1 MSHFHPNTR
10 RITFT
15 LLHNRLHNRLLIL
28 IWDEVKT
35 THKTHLT
42 HTAQIFS
49 LPIYP
54 LTRRIFD
61 DRRARKT
68 AFTC

>member
-1 MSHFHPNTR
+1 MSLVSLVSLFHPNTR

-15 LLHNRLHNRLLIL
+15 LLHNRLHNRLHIL

-35 THKTHLT
+35 THKTHKT

-49 LPIYP
+49 LPIQP
-54 LTRRIFD
+54 QT
-61 DRRARKT
+61 
-68 AFTC
+68 